1 MIALVQG
8 NRRVF
13 SFFFVPE
20 TYCKAYKQER
30 KISKLNKTFS
40 SKDGFSIFNN

>member
-20 TYCKAYKQER
+20 NNCKAYQQER
-30 KISKLNKTFS
+30 KGLNKTFS
-40 SKDGFSIFNN
+40 SKDGFSIFNY